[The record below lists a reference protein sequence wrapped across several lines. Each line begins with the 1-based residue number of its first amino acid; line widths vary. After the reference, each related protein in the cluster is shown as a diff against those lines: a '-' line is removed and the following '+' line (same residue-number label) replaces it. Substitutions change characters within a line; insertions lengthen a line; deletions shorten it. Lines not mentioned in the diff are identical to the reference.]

1 MFAKLASARNK
12 PNKQTLVPASAVPH
26 LLQTVPL
33 RDYRGLGGK
42 FGEDVQAKIQ
52 PSTHAVDIQV
62 LILTNYSLLVL
73 SVHLARSAAR
83 YGYTNVQCLIVLT
96 CDIVKLQVPLR
107 TDAVVSTSVDS

>member
-42 FGEDVQAKIQ
+42 FGEEVQANIQ
-52 PSTHAVDIQV
+52 PAAYATDIQAKAMHCTV
-62 LILTNYSLLVL
+62 I
-73 SVHLARSAAR
+73 AAMK
-83 YGYTNVQCLIVLT
+83 YTDCT
-96 CDIVKLQVPLR
+96 
-107 TDAVVSTSVDS
+107 AW